1 VLRVPDVPAGTPL
14 RRTEAQRSPLAGAL
28 DWRLI
33 DAAAPAL
40 HDGTP
45 VHAAFDVRNVDR
57 TVGGLLSHRV
67 TRKAG
72 RAGLPPGTIRLD
84 LRGSA
89 GQSFGAWLA
98 PGIELTLAGEA
109 NDYVG
114 KGLSGGV
121 IAVRPPRNA
130 AFRAEENVIVGNT
143 VLYGATA
150 GRAFFRGIAG
160 ERFAVRN
167 SGASAVVEG
176 VGDHGCEYMTGGRVV
191 VLGATGRNFAAGMS
205 GGIAYVVDPDG
216 DLSGRCN
223 LQLVGLETLAEA
235 DEDDVR
241 ALLAEHL
248 DRTGSTV
255 ARRHLDDWDPR
266 RFVKVIPHDY
276 KRALA
281 EPVSTGGVGFLT
293 TETEEAA

>member
-1 VLRVPDVPAGTPL
+1 
-14 RRTEAQRSPLAGAL
+14 
-28 DWRLI
+28 
-33 DAAAPAL
+33 
-40 HDGTP
+40 
-45 VHAAFDVRNVDR
+45 
-57 TVGGLLSHRV
+57 
-67 TRKAG
+67 
-72 RAGLPPGTIRLD
+72 
-84 LRGSA
+84 
-89 GQSFGAWLA
+89 
-98 PGIELTLAGEA
+98 
-109 NDYVG
+109 
-114 KGLSGGV
+114 
-121 IAVRPPRNA
+121 
-130 AFRAEENVIVGNT
+130 
-143 VLYGATA
+143 
-150 GRAFFRGIAG
+150 
-160 ERFAVRN
+160 
-167 SGASAVVEG
+167 
-176 VGDHGCEYMTGGRVV
+176 
-191 VLGATGRNFAAGMS
+191 MS